1 MFKKLLPKEEKYFD
15 DFKDMIGYIEEMAD
29 HTEKIFQFEEV
40 QTHILKMKPLELRC
54 DETAAKITKRLNKT
68 YITPFDREDIF
79 ALIKRL
85 DDISDMLLGATIRVE
100 TFHIEKKI
108 DYADK
113 LALIIRAQVKELGV
127 AIQDLKIKRV
137 NELKAVKDL
146 EVEADKVYQQ
156 ATKELFENE
165 KDAIELIK
173 KKEIIDLL
181 ERTSDKC
188 QSTANV
194 ILAIFLK
201 NT

>member
-108 DYADK
+108 DFADK

-181 ERTSDKC
+181 ERTSDRC

-194 ILAIFLK
+194 ILSIFLK